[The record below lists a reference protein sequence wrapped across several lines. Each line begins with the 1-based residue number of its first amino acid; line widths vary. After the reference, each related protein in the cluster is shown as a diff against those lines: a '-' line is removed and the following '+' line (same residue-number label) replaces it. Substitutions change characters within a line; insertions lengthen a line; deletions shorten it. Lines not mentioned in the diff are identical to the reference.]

1 MQSRQKKK
9 NLDLIPVILMMALL
23 PLAAKGEKVN
33 VTLGKYAWFPDGD
46 FQYDFFIY
54 WKGICFLILAAWM
67 LIVLVDRTVIRRI
80 KIKKNKKLL
89 LLLLY
94 GGFVLLSTLV
104 SVDKSLSL
112 KGMWQ
117 QYESVWVLLAYPL
130 TAFYGMQVTESEK
143 DIRVLLRCMAIGAAV
158 QGILGLTQLFGMDFH
173 ASDIGKNLLTAGF
186 DSSVKEAMRYVYEG
200 NSRSSV
206 YMASYTPNYAAM
218 YLLILLPV
226 IAAMFFYTEKKNE
239 KAAYAI
245 IFAILIL
252 CLYGSGSR
260 TGIFTTV
267 CLLAASLALLK
278 PGKKWLLPAG
288 AGIIVLAG
296 VLGYIFQGKMDI
308 LQSWKQITEKQQYDL
323 QSIQTENDGILL
335 DYKGNRLKILPEMTD
350 AGETLR
356 AVENET
362 ETQMAKWDLEKDCF
376 RFPETGYEDLEFDA
390 YMQDDTQYLT
400 MKYLDITW
408 NFYKTAGA
416 EKYVYLNQY
425 GKEDQLQSASA
436 VWKGYER
443 GLSGRIYIWG
453 RTIPL
458 LKEHILLGSG
468 PDTFAAVFP
477 QSDYVMRAN
486 TSLGMYQQIPT
497 KAHNMYLQ
505 TALQS
510 GFLSLV
516 CLLIFWVWNL
526 ADSLK
531 KLRSK
536 KTKERWL
543 YLGIFLAVLGFFV
556 MGCTND
562 SNLAVSPLFWC
573 LLGIQMADSAS

>member
-158 QGILGLTQLFGMDFH
+158 QGILGLTQLFGMDFY
-173 ASDIGKNLLTAGF
+173 ASDIGKN
-186 DSSVKEAMRYVYEG
+186 
-200 NSRSSV
+200 
-206 YMASYTPNYAAM
+206 
-218 YLLILLPV
+218 
-226 IAAMFFYTEKKNE
+226 
-239 KAAYAI
+239 
-245 IFAILIL
+245 
-252 CLYGSGSR
+252 
-260 TGIFTTV
+260 
-267 CLLAASLALLK
+267 LLAASLALLK

-362 ETQMAKWDLEKDCF
+362 ETQMVKWDLEKDCF